1 MIRAALDKQLL
12 VTVDNQV
19 GVLAHL
25 IEVISLAGINMVAI
39 CAYEVANQGII
50 MIVTEDNEKA
60 KDLLTAKGYHV
71 REEEVVVLTI
81 ENKPG
86 ALQTL
91 TQRIADAGIDV
102 TLIYGSV
109 EKNLSAT
116 RIILLSQYNNAIL
129 KALKIS

>member
-1 MIRAALDKQLL
+1 MIKAALDKQLL

-39 CAYEVANQGII
+39 CAYAVANQGII
-50 MIVTEDNEKA
+50 MIVTENNEKA
-60 KDLLTAKGYHV
+60 KGLLMAKGYQV
-71 REEEVVVLTI
+71 REEEVIVLTV

-102 TLIYGSV
+102 TLVYGSV
-109 EKNLSAT
+109 EKNLSTT
-116 RIILLSQYNNAIL
+116 RIVLLSQYNNAIL
-129 KALKIS
+129 KALKIF